1 MKKKNKVDKNI
12 TADNSSWTFQGDVS
26 KKFSKHVKKSVP
38 FYEEG
43 HNLISHI
50 SDFFIHDDSFVYELG
65 SSTGNLISKIEKRHQ
80 HKKNVSYYG
89 IDIIEEM
96 TQQAILENPDSKVNF
111 LTDDLEK
118 YEYQNSDF
126 MIMYYTLQFIKPRSR
141 QKIIDKIYNNLNWGG
156 GLILFE
162 KTRAPDARFQDII
175 SGVYNEFKLEQGFE
189 ELEIFNKT
197 RSLKGVLEPF
207 SYKGNIGILKRAGFK
222 DIMPIF
228 KYVPFEGYLAI
239 K

>member
-1 MKKKNKVDKNI
+1 
-12 TADNSSWTFQGDVS
+12 
-26 KKFSKHVKKSVP
+26 
-38 FYEEG
+38 
-43 HNLISHI
+43 
-50 SDFFIHDDSFVYELG
+50 
-65 SSTGNLISKIEKRHQ
+65 
-80 HKKNVSYYG
+80 
-89 IDIIEEM
+89 M

-141 QKIIDKIYNNLNWGG
+141 QKIIDKIYKNLNWGG

-207 SYKGNIGILKRAGFK
+207 SHKGNIGILKRAGFI